1 MLSPLQS
8 IALMACRVIWR
19 QQLVQAT
26 TQATTC
32 LSSPIPSD
40 VRESESLTRNQGA
53 FQFVNRKTWS
63 VSVPGDRDMR
73 R

>member
-32 LSSPIPSD
+32 LSSNI
-40 VRESESLTRNQGA
+40 LYHQMLG
-53 FQFVNRKTWS
+53 K
-63 VSVPGDRDMR
+63 VSR
-73 R
+73 